1 MVIQDGGVKDMTGS
15 GVLDHLATKAN
26 AFRLAI
32 DAVLTILRVDQV
44 TYPTLRAPVM
54 EYWLG

>member
-1 MVIQDGGVKDMTGS
+1 MKDMTGS